1 MKTSHV
7 TVQSTDLLR
16 EMDVVS
22 YGDAGPAVIAFP
34 EGKSSFASWQ
44 DGGMVDALAPMI
56 DADKL
61 RLFCPDSTDL
71 MGWYSRYAVPEYR
84 LANIEGFFKF
94 VKNDL
99 IPLINKACGGEQRPY
114 LVGAG
119 MGALNACLLMLR
131 EPELFSGLLA
141 LSGTYDARRFVVGD
155 LPEGWEEVSPI
166 DIVEA
171 LPQNGKAR
179 RVLKG
184 LPIAFVCGQDASED
198 GIDTQRA
205 LEQAFKDR
213 DIEATFEYWG
223 YDVTHSWEWWQREV
237 TEMLPVVLT
246 PEGLADRKL
255 GASLAY
261 AKREAE
267 HARTELVD
275 AQANLSAARDALKIA
290 KEDLEVTSKR
300 VKTEEESVRKCGIAE
315 DELVEKARQ
324 AWSERDRIA
333 KQLQDIEA
341 KAQDAQ
347 NKADAATKA
356 RKDAEWILG
365 EARAAAAQARTNNEA
380 AEQELQTRDA
390 AAVKA
395 TKDDAT
401 AQERLKETEADLKR
415 EHEKARAAL
424 ETAME
429 ISAPKKPAAKKE
441 HKQGEKSAA
450 PKAAEKPAA
459 GKSAKKPAAAKPK
472 AAAKKPAAT
481 KAPAAKAKPAAAK
494 PAAAPKPAPA
504 PKSDAPA
511 GK

>member
-34 EGKSSFASWQ
+34 EGNSSFASWQ
-44 DGGMVDALAPMI
+44 DGGMVDALAPII
-56 DADKL
+56 DAGKL

-99 IPLINKACGGEQRPY
+99 LPLVNKACGGEQRPV

-131 EPELFSGLLA
+131 DPELFGGLLA

-155 LPEGWEEVSPI
+155 LPEGWEEVSPV

-205 LEQAFKDR
+205 LQKAFEDR

-223 YDVTHSWEWWQREV
+223 YDVSHSWEWWQREV
-237 TEMLPVVLT
+237 TEMLPAVLA

-275 AQANLSAARDALKIA
+275 AQAKLAAARDALKIA
-290 KEDLEVTSKR
+290 KEDLKVTSKR
-300 VKTEEESVRKCGIAE
+300 VKSEEESVRKCGLAE
-315 DELVEKARQ
+315 DELVEKARK

-333 KQLQDIEA
+333 AQLRDIEA
-341 KAQDAQ
+341 TAQDAQ
-347 NKADAATKA
+347 GKADAATKA

-380 AEQELQTRDA
+380 AEQELQERDA
-390 AAVKA
+390 QAVKA
-395 TKDDAT
+395 TKEDVE
-401 AQERLKETEADLKR
+401 AQERLKETESELQK

-424 ETAME
+424 E
-429 ISAPKKPAAKKE
+429 SALEVTKRPAEAKKG
-441 HKQGEKSAA
+441 KRGEKNAA
-450 PKAAEKPAA
+450 H
-459 GKSAKKPAAAKPK
+459 G
-472 AAAKKPAAT
+472 
-481 KAPAAKAKPAAAK
+481 PAAAK
-494 PAAAPKPAPA
+494 PAAAKAKPAPA
-504 PKSDAPA
+504 KGKPAAKASSAKVKPAAAKPKPA
-511 GK
+511 SAAKPATKPAAGTSADK

>member
-34 EGKSSFASWQ
+34 EGNSSFASWQ

-56 DADKL
+56 DAGKL

-99 IPLINKACGGEQRPY
+99 LPLVNKACGSEQRPV

-131 EPELFSGLLA
+131 DPELFGGLLA

-155 LPEGWEEVSPI
+155 LPEGWEEVSPV

-205 LEQAFKDR
+205 LQKAFEDR

-223 YDVTHSWEWWQREV
+223 YDVSHSWEWWQREV
-237 TEMLPVVLT
+237 TEMLPAVLA
-246 PEGLADRKL
+246 PADRKL

-275 AQANLSAARDALKIA
+275 AQAKLAAARDALKIA
-290 KEDLEVTSKR
+290 KEDLKVTSKR
-300 VKTEEESVRKCGIAE
+300 VKSEEESVRKCGLAE
-315 DELVEKARQ
+315 GELVEKARK

-333 KQLQDIEA
+333 AQLRDIEA
-341 KAQDAQ
+341 T
-347 NKADAATKA
+347 TKA

-380 AEQELQTRDA
+380 AEQELQERDA
-390 AAVKA
+390 QAAKA
-395 TKDDAT
+395 TKEDVE
-401 AQERLKETEADLKR
+401 AQERLKETEAELQK
-415 EHEKARAAL
+415 EHQKARAAL
-424 ETAME
+424 E
-429 ISAPKKPAAKKE
+429 SALEVTKRPAEAKKGKRGEKNAAHGPAA
-441 HKQGEKSAA
+441 A
-450 PKAAEKPAA
+450 
-459 GKSAKKPAAAKPK
+459 KPAAAK
-472 AAAKKPAAT
+472 AKPAPAKPKPAT
-481 KAPAAKAKPAAAK
+481 KPSSAKAKPAAAK
-494 PAAAPKPAPA
+494 PKPA
-504 PKSDAPA
+504 KSAPA
-511 GK
+511 AKPEAGTPADK